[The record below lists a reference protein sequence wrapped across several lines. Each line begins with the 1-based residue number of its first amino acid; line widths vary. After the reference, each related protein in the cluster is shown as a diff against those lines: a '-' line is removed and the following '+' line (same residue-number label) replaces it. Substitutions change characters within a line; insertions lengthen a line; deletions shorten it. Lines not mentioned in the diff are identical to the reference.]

1 MKIPIQLSL
10 KYFDEQVTVKKKV
23 EDMHIG
29 EFMEM
34 QKSILIPIF
43 TEKSYEDAILNQ
55 AKRIRMKR
63 SDPIL
68 IWLKKIFID
77 YT

>member
-34 QKSILIPIF
+34 QKNILIPIF
-43 TEKSYEDAILNQ
+43 TEKGYEDSIIAQ
-55 AKRIRMKR
+55 ANRIKKGRKK
-63 SDPIL
+63 PL
-68 IWLKKIFID
+68 ISLLKKIFLVP
-77 YT
+77 

>member
-63 SDPIL
+63 KYPIL
-68 IWLKKIFID
+68 IWIKKLFKL
-77 YT
+77 

>member
-29 EFMEM
+29 EFMDM
-34 QKSILIPIF
+34 QKNILIPIF
-43 TEKSYEDAILNQ
+43 TEKAYEDAIMNQ

-63 SDPIL
+63 KYPIL

-77 YT
+77 YA

>member
-34 QKSILIPIF
+34 QKNILIPIF
-43 TEKSYEDAILNQ
+43 TEKAYEDSIIAQ
-55 AKRIRMKR
+55 ANRIKQGRKK
-63 SDPIL
+63 PL
-68 IWLKKIFID
+68 ISLLKKIFLVP
-77 YT
+77 

>member
-10 KYFDEQVTVKKKV
+10 KYFDEQVVIKKKV

-43 TEKSYEDAILNQ
+43 SQKAYEDSIIAQ
-55 AKRIRMKR
+55 AKRIRSNRKN
-63 SDPIL
+63 PL
-68 IWLKKIFID
+68 ISLLKKIFLVP
-77 YT
+77 

>member
-29 EFMEM
+29 EFMDM
-34 QKSILIPIF
+34 QKNILIPIF
-43 TEKSYEDAILNQ
+43 TEKAYEDSIIAQ
-55 AKRIRMKR
+55 ANRIKKGRKK
-63 SDPIL
+63 PL
-68 IWLKKIFID
+68 ISLLKKIFLVP
-77 YT
+77 

>member
-43 TEKSYEDAILNQ
+43 TEKAYEDSIIAQ
-55 AKRIRMKR
+55 AKRIRSNRKN
-63 SDPIL
+63 PIL
-68 IWLKKIFID
+68 QWLKKIFLVP
-77 YT
+77 